1 MWNLERDLIE
11 EKSREIKRN
20 GRERALQYV
29 LYSFSRQGENHL
41 SESEIQ
47 KTGYLLQSL
56 GIVPFHYAMNGYDR
70 GPISS
75 EIEEDLF
82 RLKEMGKIEREGD
95 GYRVKE
101 GEIECDPIGIV
112 KKEDFEKI
120 IETIS
125 ETNEIELSLI
135 SKFLELSKIHT
146 DPRYENI
153 FPYS

>member
-1 MWNLERDLIE
+1 MERELIE

-41 SESEIQ
+41 SEAEIQ

-56 GIVPFHYAMNGYDR
+56 GIVPFQYTMNGYDR

-95 GYRVKE
+95 EYRVKE
-101 GEIECDPIGIV
+101 GKIECDPIGIV
-112 KKEDFEKI
+112 KKEDFKKM